1 MKSYELKVNF
11 SNLYNVENK
20 ISLNKANDTAEKT
33 SKTSSQNELTQI
45 NKEKEKVLKVSE
57 DETNVQEVLK
67 VIPTKMV
74 NSLL

>member
-20 ISLNKANDTAEKT
+20 ISLNKGNDTAEKT
-33 SKTSSQNELTQI
+33 SKIFSQNEQPQI

-57 DETNVQEVLK
+57 DETNGQEVLK